1 MNQYMIERID
11 DKSIINEFNTAI
23 VLLEYYQKYIDMDNY
38 YQEDG
43 MEIQQSEGTLT
54 MDGLH
59 DKAKEK
65 LDNQPKKVGFFE
77 KIKNAIKKAI
87 DAVKKFFAKIF
98 RKDTEKEKVETSNA
112 INEMKQSN
120 VSEETFIEELEEA
133 IGDDV
138 EETVDT
144 AEPEPQETPPS
155 NTPQTVDNTV
165 DDSEE
170 TPYEQGKSSAEK
182 SAVQNGVP
190 AKQPYETPELSIEK
204 PTVAKGIEKPTVAKG
219 KAKIPKEKRQ
229 AVETLCLEWYKTG
242 QCPSRISATVVNLI
256 DQFATA
262 IAKLVNTLQTAD
274 VTNLTNPE
282 QLLAGVNRISQQ
294 LHSELQKDFEL
305 NNRGL
310 SKREANSA
318 FVDARTSKKA
328 AQKLNKSI
336 ELLEDTIMKI
346 SVEDPQKEKVFS
358 QIFAG
363 MKGPIATAMSAA
375 KMIKET
381 EDLVALSERSIKVVL
396 GNIFGKT
403 RFDRLH
409 GARLKGKKKAKNLAN
424 RVDDENQQDLL
435 SRNQKYVAGRIDNKE
450 QQLFRDLDDQVRDV
464 RKKGGKPKRDI
475 DTSTIPTVDNNGLVT
490 HSEEIPADEIPD
502 ELRTA
507 SENPDNGIDFD
518 DLAAQY
524 DQKPKSFLGKAA
536 DGARRAGQKIKDVMT
551 RDITLPRRKASVE
564 G

>member
-1 MNQYMIERID
+1 MNQYLLDRID
-11 DKSIINEFNTAI
+11 DNAIINEFNTAI
-23 VLLEYYQKYIDMDNY
+23 VLLEYYQKYIRMDNY

-43 MEIQQSEGTLT
+43 MEIKQSEGTLT
-54 MDGLH
+54 MDGLR
-59 DKAKEK
+59 DKVKGK

-98 RKDTEKEKVETSNA
+98 NKDTEKEKVEASNA

-120 VSEETFIEELEEA
+120 VSEETFVEELEEA

-144 AEPEPQETPPS
+144 AEPEPQEAPPS
-155 NTPQTVDNTV
+155 NTPPAVDNTV

-170 TPYEQGKSSAEK
+170 TPHEPAQSSTEK

-190 AKQPYETPELSIEK
+190 AKQSYETPELSIEK
-204 PTVAKGIEKPTVAKG
+204 PAVTKG
-219 KAKIPKEKRQ
+219 KVKIPKEKRQ

-294 LHSELQKDFEL
+294 LHSELQKDLEL

-310 SKREANSA
+310 SKQEANSA

-435 SRNQKYVAGRIDNKE
+435 NRNQKYVAGRIDNKE

-507 SENPDNGIDFD
+507 AENPDNGIDFD

-536 DGARRAGQKIKDVMT
+536 DGARRAGKKIKDVMT
-551 RDITLPRRKASVE
+551 RDITLPRRRTSVE

>member
-1 MNQYMIERID
+1 MNQYLLDRID
-11 DKSIINEFNTAI
+11 DNAIINEFNTAI
-23 VLLEYYQKYIDMDNY
+23 VLLEYYQKYIRMDNY

-54 MDGLH
+54 MDGLR
-59 DKAKEK
+59 DKVKGK

-98 RKDTEKEKVETSNA
+98 NKDTEKEKVEASNA

-120 VSEETFIEELEEA
+120 VSEETFVEELEEA

-155 NTPQTVDNTV
+155 NTPQTVDNTADNTT

-170 TPYEQGKSSAEK
+170 TP
-182 SAVQNGVP
+182 P
-190 AKQPYETPELSIEK
+190 KQSYETPELSIEK
-204 PTVAKGIEKPTVAKG
+204 PAVTKG
-219 KAKIPKEKRQ
+219 KVKIPKEKRQ

-294 LHSELQKDFEL
+294 LHSELQKDLEL

-310 SKREANSA
+310 SKQEANSA

-346 SVEDPQKEKVFS
+346 SVEDPQKEKLFS

-435 SRNQKYVAGRIDNKE
+435 NRNQKYVAGRIDNKE

-507 SENPDNGIDFD
+507 AENPDNGIDFD

-551 RDITLPRRKASVE
+551 RDITLPRRKASAE

>member
-1 MNQYMIERID
+1 MNNYILDQID
-11 DKSIINEFNTAI
+11 DLQVINEFNTAMILLDNYEKYLI
-23 VLLEYYQKYIDMDNY
+23 VESY

-54 MDGLH
+54 MDGLR
-59 DKAKEK
+59 DKVKGK

-98 RKDTEKEKVETSNA
+98 NKDTEKEKVETSNA
-112 INEMKQSN
+112 INEMKQSD
-120 VSEETFIEELEEA
+120 VSEETFIEELEKA

-144 AEPEPQETPPS
+144 AEPEPQEAPPS
-155 NTPQTVDNTV
+155 NTPPAVDNTV

-170 TPYEQGKSSAEK
+170 TP
-182 SAVQNGVP
+182 P
-190 AKQPYETPELSIEK
+190 KQPYETPELSIEK
-204 PTVAKGIEKPTVAKG
+204 QAVTKG
-219 KAKIPKEKRQ
+219 KVKIPKEKKQ

-262 IAKLVNTLQTAD
+262 IEKLVNTLQTAD

-294 LHSELQKDFEL
+294 LHSELQKDLEL

-310 SKREANSA
+310 SKKEANSA
-318 FVDARTSKKA
+318 FVNARTSKKA

-346 SVEDPQKEKVFS
+346 SVEDPQKEKLFS

-396 GNIFGKT
+396 GNILGKT

-435 SRNQKYVAGRIDNKE
+435 NRNQKYIAGRIDNKE
-450 QQLFRDLDDQVRDV
+450 KQLFRDLDDQVRDV

-475 DTSTIPTVDNNGLVT
+475 DTSTIPTVGNNGLVT
-490 HSEEIPADEIPD
+490 HSEEVPADEIPD

-518 DLAAQY
+518 NVPTQNG
-524 DQKPKSFLGKAA
+524 QKPKSFFGNVA
-536 DGARRAGQKIKDVMT
+536 DGARRAGKKIKDVIT
-551 RDITLPRRKASVE
+551 RDITLPRRKTSVE